1 MRSVMSL
8 PYLDRLDS
16 ERLAVFDKLK
26 NFTDHFVLA
35 GGTAIM
41 LQIGHRKSVDFDCF
55 TIGEKLPQNLPRKM
69 KKVFG
74 VSTLPYVNTSE
85 LCLFTVGKGTYIHFV
100 AYPYPHLKTPLQTQ
114 SISLVSLT
122 DLAANK
128 AYTIGRRGA
137 WRDYV
142 DLFFLLKWHYFT
154 LEEIITL
161 AENKFAGE
169 FHDKLFLEQ
178 LTYFDDIE
186 ILPTAFLKESYTDN
200 QIKSYFSDEVAAYLK
215 NILPV

>member
-1 MRSVMSL
+1 MSL
-8 PYLDRLDS
+8 PYLDRFDS

-41 LQIGHRKSVDFDCF
+41 LQIGHRLSVDFDCF
-55 TIGEKLPQNLPRKM
+55 TVNESLPHNLLRKM
-69 KKVFG
+69 KRVFG
-74 VSTLPYVNTSE
+74 STTLPYVSSKE
-85 LCLFTVGKGTYIHFV
+85 LCLFTVGKGIQLHFV
-100 AYPYPHLKTPLQTQ
+100 AYPYTHLKSPIPTR
-114 SISLVSLT
+114 SIPVASLT
-122 DLAANK
+122 DLVANK

-169 FHDKLFLEQ
+169 FHDKLFLQQ
-178 LTYFDDIE
+178 LTYFDDVE
-186 ILPTAFLKESYTDN
+186 ILPTTYLKESYTN
-200 QIKSYFSDEVAAYLK
+200 AKMRSFLEREVANYLK
-215 NILPV
+215 KILPV